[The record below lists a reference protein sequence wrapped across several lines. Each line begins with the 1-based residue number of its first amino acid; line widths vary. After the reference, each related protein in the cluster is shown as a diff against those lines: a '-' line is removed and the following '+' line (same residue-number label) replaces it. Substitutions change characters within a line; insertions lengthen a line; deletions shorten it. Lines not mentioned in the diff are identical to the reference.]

1 MDAPTKFD
9 AAAALSDLIGPRLS
23 RDANAFRL
31 SASGEVSQGAS
42 MQRLGQLLA
51 LASRHVRTGVALDLS
66 PEELRALSTGV
77 PGWDPSH
84 WSLLESLRVALL
96 LASPDMEGDAFAIAL
111 EHCFRFADHGES
123 CALYRALALLPG
135 GERFVWRAGEGCR
148 SNMRSVFEAIACDS
162 PYPAKHFSDVAW
174 HQLVI
179 KAVFIDVP
187 LWRIDGIDRRLS
199 PELARMAL
207 DLADER
213 RSAGRKVPP
222 QLWLCLGPY
231 GGERGLQ
238 ALRKELAEGDAQG
251 QRGALLAI
259 ARAGDALSGER
270 QWLRTALDTHA
281 RFVEQARQL
290 RFTQHALRFL

>member
-1 MDAPTKFD
+1 MDAHTRFD

-31 SASGEVSQGAS
+31 SASNEVSNGAS
-42 MQRLGQLLA
+42 KLRLAQLLA
-51 LASRHVRTGVALDLS
+51 LASRHVRAGVPLNPGPD
-66 PEELRALSTGV
+66 ELRLLSAGI
-77 PGWDPSH
+77 PGWDMSR
-84 WSLLESLRVALL
+84 WSLLEALRVALL
-96 LASPDMEGDAFAIAL
+96 LASPDMEGDAFPITL

-123 CALYRALALLPG
+123 CALYRALALLPS

-148 SNMRSVFEAIACDS
+148 SNMRSVFEAVACDS
-162 PYPAKHFSDVAW
+162 PYPAQHFDEVAW
-174 HQLVI
+174 RQLVI

-213 RSAGRKVPP
+213 CSAGRDVPP
-222 QLWLCLGPY
+222 QLWLCLGPH

-238 ALRKELAEGDAQG
+238 ALRKELAQGHARG
-251 QRGALLAI
+251 QRGALLAL
-259 ARAGDALSGER
+259 ARAGDTMSGDCR
-270 QWLRTALDTHA
+270 WLRTALDKHA
-281 RFVEQARQL
+281 GFLEQARQAS
-290 RFTQHALRFL
+290 FTQQALRFL